1 MRYNSW
7 QNIKQDFD
15 SSMQNSLF
23 FASMFGEVIFGD
35 HLGGLNGWALG
46 GAILHVE
53 MFYQSPT
60 RS

>member
-1 MRYNSW
+1 
-7 QNIKQDFD
+7 
-15 SSMQNSLF
+15 
-23 FASMFGEVIFGD
+23 MFGEVIFGD